1 MIKVFLFDFGGV
13 ISEEGFRDGLYKI
26 AKRNNM
32 EPENFYNFA
41 KDLIYKTGYVEG
53 KVTEEEYYKQI
64 KKEFNIVD
72 SFSDFRNT
80 ILSSFEI
87 RDYIVEWVI
96 KLRSHCFK
104 TGILSDQTNWL
115 YELNEKYSFFILFDY
130 IFNSYTLKKTK
141 RDPSI
146 FSDIINKLGLK
157 AEEVVFIDDDIENIK
172 RAKSFGIRV
181 IHYINYDDFQNRISF
196 FSSIK

>member
-53 KVTEEEYYKQI
+53 KVTEEEYYKEI

-146 FSDIINKLGLK
+146 FSDIINKLNLK